1 MSAGRVGVIGG
12 GLAGIAAAL
21 AAADAGADVVLFER
35 RSTLGGL
42 TSSIERNGLWLD
54 NGQHVFL
61 RCCTAYRALLDRI
74 GALSQVRLQPRLAV
88 QVLTPGGPAASIQ
101 RSALPAPLHLARSL
115 ASYGHLSVLERARLG
130 RAVLALLRLD
140 LDDGA
145 LDEVTFGDWLRA
157 HGQSPRAIERL
168 WNLIVLPTV
177 NVPATDASL
186 ALAAKVFREG
196 LLDRADAGDI
206 GWSEVPLAQLHGA
219 NAARALAA
227 AGVEVRLGTRVDR
240 IERDAKGGAC
250 LASAGD
256 ATPVDATIVATP
268 PPGAAS
274 LGVLDP
280 SAAVGLG
287 ASPIVNVH
295 LVLDR
300 QVTDHVLFAAV
311 DSPVQFVFDRTA
323 SSGLAEGQC
332 LAMSLSGADDL
343 FARGSRELVDL
354 LFGALGELVPEA
366 RAARLVD
373 AIVTRE
379 RAATFRG
386 VPGTQALRARTETA
400 HDDVYLAGAWTATG
414 WPATM
419 EGAVRSGNDA
429 ARGALERLGV
439 RRGRGPALLAGARQ

>member
-1 MSAGRVGVIGG
+1 MSAGRVGVVGG

-42 TSSIERNGLWLD
+42 TSSIERNELWLD

-61 RCCTAYRALLDRI
+61 RCCTAYRALLHRI
-74 GALSQVRLQPRLAV
+74 GALGQVRLQPRLTV
-88 QVLTPGGPAASIQ
+88 PVLAPGGAAASIQ

-115 ASYGHLSVLERARLG
+115 SSYGHLSVLERVRLG
-130 RAVLALLRLD
+130 RAVLALKRLD

-177 NVPATDASL
+177 NVAANAASL
-186 ALAAKVFREG
+186 ALAAKFREG

-227 AGVEVRLGTRVDR
+227 AGVDVRLGTRVDR

-250 LASAGD
+250 LASPGD
-256 ATPVDATIVATP
+256 TTPVDAAIVATT

-280 SAAVGLG
+280 RAAVGLG

-300 QVTDHVLFAAV
+300 QVTDHALFAAV

-332 LAMSLSGADDL
+332 LAMSLSGSDDL

-354 LFGALGELVPEA
+354 LFGALGERVPEA
-366 RAARLVD
+366 RGARLVD

-386 VPGTQALRARTETA
+386 VPGTQALRPRTETA
-400 HDDVYLAGAWTATG
+400 HDDVFLAGAWTATG

-439 RRGRGPALLAGARQ
+439 RRGRAPAALAGARQ